1 MTRLRAAL
9 QFRTG
14 DRTSRRHV
22 APDGV
27 ASADAPLEPFLFH
40 TSLFR
45 TDEIQKRIAGNVD
58 EVMRREQPF
67 DLLARPA
74 AGKREP
80 VSDRG
85 VFRTFA
91 GMVERSSGSGKALTS
106 AWLLLVP
113 ELIRFGRC

>member
-27 ASADAPLEPFLFH
+27 ASADAPFEPFLFH

-45 TDEIQKRIAGNVD
+45 TDEIQNGSRQCL

-113 ELIRFGRC
+113 VSFRFGRC